1 MKVLHFTTAP
11 MLSNKAYEIMLSYR
25 PYQTQVKICNCEMQE
40 CKGRFLAKVGDE
52 QVVCLFELRRLN
64 YKKNIKPVMEII
76 EERITL

>member
-1 MKVLHFTTAP
+1 
-11 MLSNKAYEIMLSYR
+11 
-25 PYQTQVKICNCEMQE
+25 MQE

-64 YKKNIKPVMEII
+64 YKNKIAPVMEII